1 MDKTLHRNGSGYI
14 DKTAGQALQKIVS
27 EEKQKEIDDTAG
39 KMVHIVKL
47 VLDMWGF
54 ELAERVKIRHKKS
67 GREYL

>member
-1 MDKTLHRNGSGYI
+1 MDNALHRNGSGYI

-27 EEKQKEIDDTAG
+27 EEKQKEIDDMAG
-39 KMVHIVKL
+39 KMVHIIKI
-47 VLDMWGF
+47 VLDMWWF